1 MDWGQL
7 AIKALISGALIA
19 AASEM
24 ARRSPGWGGLIASLP
39 LVSTLA
45 MIWLWRDTG
54 DAGRVAEMA
63 LSSSLYVLASLPAF
77 VTIAL
82 LLRKGIAFPLALAGF
97 VLTGWVGYWLMQT
110 AGRRW
115 GWPV

>member
-7 AIKALISGALIA
+7 AFKALLSGALIA
-19 AASEM
+19 AASEL

-45 MIWLWRDTG
+45 MVWLWRDTG
-54 DAGRVAEMA
+54 DGIRIADFA
-63 LSSSLYVLASLPAF
+63 LSSTLYVLASLPAF
-77 VTIAL
+77 VIIAA
-82 LLRKGIAFPLALAGF
+82 LLRKGIAFPLALAAF
-97 VLTGWVGYWLMQT
+97 VVTGWIGYWAIQVI
-110 AGRRW
+110 GRRW

>member
-7 AIKALISGALIA
+7 AIKALLSGALIA
-19 AASEM
+19 AASEL
-24 ARRSPGWGGLIASLP
+24 ARRSPGWGGLIVSLP

-54 DAGRVAEMA
+54 DSARIADFA
-63 LSSSLYVLASLPAF
+63 LSSTLYVLASLPAF
-77 VTIAL
+77 VVIATA
-82 LLRKGIAFPLALAGF
+82 LRRGIAFPLALAAF
-97 VLTGWVGYWLMQT
+97 IVTGWLGYWLMQL

>member
-7 AIKALISGALIA
+7 ALKALLSGALIA
-19 AASEM
+19 AASEL
-24 ARRSPGWGGLIASLP
+24 ARRSPSWGGLIASMP
-39 LVSTLA
+39 LVTTLA

-54 DAGRVAEMA
+54 DSARIASFA
-63 LSSSLYVLASLPAF
+63 LTSTLYVLASLPAF
-77 VTIAL
+77 VVIATV
-82 LLRKGIAFPLALAGF
+82 LRKGVAFPLALTAF
-97 VLTGWVGYWLMQT
+97 VVTGWLGYWLMQV

>member
-7 AIKALISGALIA
+7 AIKALLSGVLIA
-19 AASEM
+19 VASEM

-54 DAGRVAEMA
+54 DGARVADMA

-77 VTIAL
+77 AVIVV
-82 LLRKGIAFPLALAGF
+82 LLRKGLAFPVAMIAF
-97 VLTGWVGYWLMQT
+97 VMTGWLGYWLMQT
-110 AGRRW
+110 AGRRF